1 MLFNVCCGADG
12 DQVSWKV
19 YNIKLTMYSVLFLM
33 KYTYIS
39 MLGLN
44 CDLLSSVWIL
54 QHIKFLIVAVYQVVL
69 LLNQALCAN
78 IQYLLEQCCPQ
89 V

>member
-19 YNIKLTMYSVLFLM
+19 QHQINYVQCTVLM
-33 KYTYIS
+33 KYSYIS

>member
-1 MLFNVCCGADG
+1 MLWCWWRPG
-12 DQVSWKV
+12 
-19 YNIKLTMYSVLFLM
+19 KLESIQRQINYVQCTVLM
-33 KYTYIS
+33 KFSYIS

-44 CDLLSSVWIL
+44 SECLLSVWIL
-54 QHIKFLIVAVYQVVL
+54 QNIKCLIVAVYQVVL

-78 IQYLLEQCCPQ
+78 IQYPLEQYCPQ

>member
-1 MLFNVCCGADG
+1 
-12 DQVSWKV
+12 
-19 YNIKLTMYSVLFLM
+19 M
-33 KYTYIS
+33 KYSYIS

-44 CDLLSSVWIL
+44 SECLLSVWIL
-54 QHIKFLIVAVYQVVL
+54 QNIKCLIVAVYQVVL

-78 IQYLLEQCCPQ
+78 IQHLLEQYCPQ